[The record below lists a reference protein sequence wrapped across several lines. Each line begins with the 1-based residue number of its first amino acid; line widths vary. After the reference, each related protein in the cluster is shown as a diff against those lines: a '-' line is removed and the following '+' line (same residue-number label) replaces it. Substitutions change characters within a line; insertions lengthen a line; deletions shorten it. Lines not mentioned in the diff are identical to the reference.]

1 MKKSTL
7 TVVVLILIALGL
19 AVYFVISSRITANV
33 ASEENRYYQQLLNK
47 EITGTELSSV
57 INKVIDSNKKNE
69 LSLDDK
75 KLYIENNEN
84 SIVVEINFKYEDG
97 VKTLR
102 GEKIFNGEIKNF
114 ISHYGNIKFKC
125 SKLEYHESTK
135 KVKKIYIDEI

>member
-1 MKKSTL
+1 MKKGTL
-7 TVVVLILIALGL
+7 TVVTLMLIALGL
-19 AVYFVISSRITANV
+19 TVYFVISSRITSNV

-75 KLYIENNEN
+75 KLYIENDEN
-84 SIVVEINFKYEDG
+84 SIVIEINFKYEDG
-97 VKTLR
+97 IKTIR
-102 GEKIFNGEIKNF
+102 GERIFNGEIHNF

-125 SKLEYHESTK
+125 SKLEYHDSTK

>member
-1 MKKSTL
+1 MKKGTL
-7 TVVVLILIALGL
+7 TVVILMLIALGL
-19 AVYFVISSRITANV
+19 AIYFAISSKITSNV

-75 KLYIENNEN
+75 KLYIENDEN
-84 SIVVEINFKYEDG
+84 SIVIEINFKYEDG
-97 VKTLR
+97 IKTIR
-102 GEKIFNGEIKNF
+102 GEKIFNGEIHNF

-125 SKLEYHESTK
+125 SKLEYHNSTK

>member
-1 MKKSTL
+1 MKRSTL
-7 TVVVLILIALGL
+7 TVVVLMLIVLGL
-19 AVYFVISSRITANV
+19 AIYFAINSRMVSNT

-75 KLYIENNEN
+75 KLYIENDEN
-84 SIVVEINFKYEDG
+84 SIVIEINFKYEDG
-97 VKTLR
+97 IKTIR
-102 GEKIFNGEIKNF
+102 GERIFNGEIHNF

-125 SKLEYHESTK
+125 SKLEYHDSTK